1 MSYTLRGRIDSRL
14 VAALV
19 PLLGACVLAVSLPA
33 WWPVGLVGLMLIVG
47 LALDILVY
55 DVIEYQPGWLALP
68 LGLLELVLVIG
79 LVRALGWTP
88 PLVGALALFGVA
100 WLLAQTLAQAGFP
113 ILALSYA
120 EGGGELNQVG
130 VAALVATAG
139 AFVVA
144 GAIGWATLPPTIH
157 LAAGVHQGP
166 LLLDRPQTLVGEP
179 GAIVRGGI
187 VIRAD
192 HVIVRGVTIEG
203 GENGIDVDEA
213 HHVLLDRVQVRDA
226 TMDGIHVRRSHV
238 RITNCTIQTP
248 EREFTQG
255 IDIAFSLHRGMSVV
269 EGCVVRGG
277 QQGIVTHSAMVM
289 VEHNDISETSLRGI
303 DMTEM
308 SMGEIH
314 SNRVAD
320 ATGIGIFCGD
330 YSECEIER
338 NHVAG
343 TRPDPSS
350 GDTTRAGIGIVAH
363 YHAHADTEDNE
374 LVGNAKQSA
383 AFVGARLRER

>member
-1 MSYTLRGRIDSRL
+1 M
-14 VAALV
+14 
-19 PLLGACVLAVSLPA
+19 
-33 WWPVGLVGLMLIVG
+33 
-47 LALDILVY
+47 
-55 DVIEYQPGWLALP
+55 
-68 LGLLELVLVIG
+68 
-79 LVRALGWTP
+79 
-88 PLVGALALFGVA
+88 
-100 WLLAQTLAQAGFP
+100 
-113 ILALSYA
+113 
-120 EGGGELNQVG
+120 
-130 VAALVATAG
+130 
-139 AFVVA
+139 
-144 GAIGWATLPPTIH
+144 
-157 LAAGVHQGP
+157 
-166 LLLDRPQTLVGEP
+166 
-179 GAIVRGGI
+179 
-187 VIRAD
+187 
-192 HVIVRGVTIEG
+192 
-203 GENGIDVDEA
+203 
-213 HHVLLDRVQVRDA
+213 
-226 TMDGIHVRRSHV
+226 RRSHV

-289 VEHNDISETSLRGI
+289 VEHNDVSETSLRGI

-314 SNRVAD
+314 SNRVAG